1 MGVNVPVS
9 YGYNANAVGTGR
21 GFGGVSLAEFV
32 TPASTYLLS
41 EVYGAQAN
49 ITDPYESNS
58 INTSAADYAASGNL
72 LTSGSAKQEHF
83 GGADSV
89 EHLVSQSGPFIEC
102 GYGGTQQGTQNAH
115 TNGANSLLADG
126 HVKWVTPRSRAS
138 CCTSPD
144 GNSGPAV
151 VFWTLK

>member
-9 YGYNANAVGTGR
+9 YGYNANAAGTGR

-32 TPASTYLLS
+32 TPTSTYLLS

-72 LTSGSAKQEHF
+72 LTSDSAKQEHF

-89 EHLVSQSGPFIEC
+89 EHIVSQSGPFIEG

-115 TNGANSLLADG
+115 TNGANFLLADG